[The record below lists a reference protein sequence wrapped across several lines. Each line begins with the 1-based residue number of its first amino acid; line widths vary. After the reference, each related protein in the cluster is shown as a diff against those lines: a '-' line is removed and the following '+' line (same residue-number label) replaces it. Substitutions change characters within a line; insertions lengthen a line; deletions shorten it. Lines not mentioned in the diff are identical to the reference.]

1 MSEFFRNL
9 SMEALSRDDD
19 RIDIKFDAIEE
30 LNKSIKNYFRMMLIE
45 TAI

>member
-9 SMEALSRDDD
+9 SMQALSRDDD
-19 RIDIKFDAIEE
+19 RIDIKFDAIKE
-30 LNKSIKNYFRMMLIE
+30 LNKSIKKYLRMKSIE